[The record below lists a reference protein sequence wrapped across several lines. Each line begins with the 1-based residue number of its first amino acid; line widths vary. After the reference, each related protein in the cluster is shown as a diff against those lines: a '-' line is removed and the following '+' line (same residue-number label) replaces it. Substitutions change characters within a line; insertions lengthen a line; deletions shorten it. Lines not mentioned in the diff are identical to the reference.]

1 MTVGST
7 EVDLSEPYQGSH
19 EDEFFDWYI
28 TATGMMQDGCTD
40 KEAMDYL
47 RVMEAPLW
55 VINRLEAGSR
65 NSAEHGA

>member
-1 MTVGST
+1 MS
-7 EVDLSEPYQGSH
+7 EEPYQGSH

-28 TATGMMQDGCTD
+28 GVFSQLMDGCTD
-40 KEAMDYL
+40 MQAIEHL

-65 NSAEHGA
+65 NSAELGA